1 MGNRDK
7 KTKYKIKNIKNEH
20 ENNLSI
26 SQKFA
31 IWITT
36 KIGTMPFF
44 YTIFVWTLT
53 WLLWNV
59 FAPKPLQFDSA
70 PNFLLW
76 LFLSNMIQIFL
87 MPLLLIGQ
95 NLQGKHSELLADND
109 FEVNIKAEQEIAE
122 LKKEILEIKMLLTNR
137 LTKLNE

>member
-1 MGNRDK
+1 MG
-7 KTKYKIKNIKNEH
+7 KTAKNKPYSIKNIKQEH
-20 ENNLSI
+20 INNLSG
-26 SQKFA
+26 SQRFA

-44 YTIFVWTLT
+44 YSIFVWTLT

-59 FAPKPLQFDSA
+59 FAPRNLQFDAA

-76 LFLSNMIQIFL
+76 LFISNMIQIFL

-95 NLQGKHSELLADND
+95 NLQGKNAELLADND
-109 FEVNIKAEQEIAE
+109 FEVNIKAEKEIAE
-122 LKKEILEIKMLLTNR
+122 LKKGLT
-137 LTKLNE
+137 LAQGSF